1 MTEAVKWSACEA
13 RMNDIAPG
21 IVVMPL
27 AVDEFNG
34 PRGNFKKTCYYGPL
48 RPQEES
54 SNQSV

>member
-34 PRGNFKKTCYYGPL
+34 PRGNF
-48 RPQEES
+48 
-54 SNQSV
+54 